1 MSTHVVTFFKHVL
14 SCDGHLFKCPQKSF
28 SIRNARSTDR
38 AVEAA
43 ERLFERSRRIPHWT
57 LHADELELKIDGRR
71 VQFVPKHEPDARV
84 RPLTDIPGAL
94 AK

>member
-1 MSTHVVTFFKHVL
+1 MPAKVVFHTERK
-14 SCDGHLFKCPQKSF
+14 
-28 SIRNARSTDR
+28 STDR